1 MFLACKNKQSALKIG
16 FQKEKSLEHY
26 VKEREILYMNKFF
39 TIFFA
44 LLTLILTS
52 CSSSSPDPQVTEV
65 QQEVENQLDLE
76 HVKNTEEEEKRME
89 ELLAALDAEAA
100 AEEPEPSP
108 TVGLFGRGVETES
121 KAQPE
126 QETIEVIQPEVQ
138 KSDGGNIIEK
148 GLETLKNLLV
158 PTKKEQKE
166 QEDDQAEKVA
176 VIVSPM
182 EDSSPT
188 MFMPESP
195 LALQSAI
202 RLIPCKIIPEKME
215 VIYQRLQKT
224 KGLNIA
230 DRRLRDRDN
239 DRLMPVV
246 HFDFDQII
254 VKPDYKKLLQQQT
267 SCVMKALGSR
277 GDMIV
282 QIEGHADERGSDE
295 YNMALGHRRA
305 DVIAKTIMAYYFDS
319 KLARIFSYGEEF
331 PLDRQSSSSAW
342 AKNRRVEFTLLL
354 KP

>member
-1 MFLACKNKQSALKIG
+1 MYN
-16 FQKEKSLEHY
+16 
-26 VKEREILYMNKFF
+26 FF

-44 LLTLILTS
+44 LLTLILS
-52 CSSSSPDPQVTEV
+52 GCSSTSPDPQVTEEP
-65 QQEVENQLDLE
+65 QEVEKQEDQE
-76 HVKNTEEEEKRME
+76 HVKNTLEQEKIQDKRIE
-89 ELLAALDAEAA
+89 ELLAEMDAA
-100 AEEPEPSP
+100 AANKEPELEPEPAP
-108 TVGLFGRGVETES
+108 IVGLFGKGVETES

-126 QETIEVIQPEVQ
+126 KETLEIIKP
-138 KSDGGNIIEK
+138 DDNIIEK
-148 GLETLKNLLV
+148 GLKSLKNLLV
-158 PTKKEQKE
+158 PSKKKK
-166 QEDDQAEKVA
+166 QEAPPAEMVA
-176 VIVSPM
+176 VIVSPKK
-182 EDSSPT
+182 EQNPT

-195 LALQSAI
+195 LAIQSAN
-202 RLIPCKIIPEKME
+202 RLIPCKKIPEKME

-254 VKPDYKKLLQQQT
+254 IKPDYRKMLQQQAT
-267 SCVMKALGSR
+267 CVMKVLGSR

-305 DVIAKTIMAYYFDS
+305 NVIANAIMAYFPDS

>member
-1 MFLACKNKQSALKIG
+1 MYK
-16 FQKEKSLEHY
+16 Y
-26 VKEREILYMNKFF
+26 F

-44 LLTLILTS
+44 FLTLILAS
-52 CSSSSPDPQVTEV
+52 CGSTSPDPQITEEP
-65 QQEVENQLDLE
+65 QEVEKQLEDQE
-76 HVKNTEEEEKRME
+76 HVKNTLEQEKIQDKRIE
-89 ELLAALDAEAA
+89 ELLAEMDAA
-100 AEEPEPSP
+100 AATKEPEPEPAPIVDLSEK
-108 TVGLFGRGVETES
+108 GVETES

-138 KSDGGNIIEK
+138 KSGGGNIIEK
-148 GLETLKNLLV
+148 GLQTLKNLLV
-158 PTKKEQKE
+158 PSKKEQ
-166 QEDDQAEKVA
+166 QEAEAPPEMVA
-176 VIVSPM
+176 VIVSPK
-182 EDSSPT
+182 EEPSPT

-195 LALQSAI
+195 LALQSAN
-202 RLIPCKIIPEKME
+202 RLIPCKKIPEKME
-215 VIYQRLQKT
+215 VVYQRLQKT

-254 VKPDYKKLLQQQT
+254 IKPDYKKLLQQQA

-305 DVIAKTIMAYYFDS
+305 NVIANAIMAYFPDS

>member
-1 MFLACKNKQSALKIG
+1 
-16 FQKEKSLEHY
+16 
-26 VKEREILYMNKFF
+26 
-39 TIFFA
+39 
-44 LLTLILTS
+44 
-52 CSSSSPDPQVTEV
+52 
-65 QQEVENQLDLE
+65 
-76 HVKNTEEEEKRME
+76 
-89 ELLAALDAEAA
+89 
-100 AEEPEPSP
+100 
-108 TVGLFGRGVETES
+108 
-121 KAQPE
+121 
-126 QETIEVIQPEVQ
+126 
-138 KSDGGNIIEK
+138 
-148 GLETLKNLLV
+148 
-158 PTKKEQKE
+158 
-166 QEDDQAEKVA
+166 
-176 VIVSPM
+176 
-182 EDSSPT
+182 
-188 MFMPESP
+188 
-195 LALQSAI
+195 
-202 RLIPCKIIPEKME
+202 ME

-254 VKPDYKKLLQQQT
+254 IKPDYRKLLQKQA

-305 DVIAKTIMAYYFDS
+305 NVIANAIMAYFPDS
-319 KLARIFSYGEEF
+319 KIARIFSYGEEF

>member
-1 MFLACKNKQSALKIG
+1 
-16 FQKEKSLEHY
+16 
-26 VKEREILYMNKFF
+26 VKK
-39 TIFFA
+39 
-44 LLTLILTS
+44 
-52 CSSSSPDPQVTEV
+52 
-65 QQEVENQLDLE
+65 
-76 HVKNTEEEEKRME
+76 TEEEEKRME
-89 ELLAALDAEAA
+89 ELLLALDAETA
-100 AEEPEPSP
+100 AEEPELEPEP
-108 TVGLFGRGVETES
+108 APIVGLFGKGVETES

-126 QETIEVIQPEVQ
+126 KETIEIIKP
-138 KSDGGNIIEK
+138 DDNIIEK
-148 GLETLKNLLV
+148 GLKSLKNLLI
-158 PTKKEQKE
+158 PSKKKQQDPPPEI
-166 QEDDQAEKVA
+166 VA
-176 VIVSPM
+176 VIVSPK
-182 EDSSPT
+182 EEPSPT

-195 LALQSAI
+195 LALQSAN
-202 RLIPCKIIPEKME
+202 RLIPCKKIPEKME

-254 VKPDYKKLLQQQT
+254 IKPDYKKLLQQQA

-305 DVIAKTIMAYYFDS
+305 NVISNAIMAYLPDS

>member
-1 MFLACKNKQSALKIG
+1 M
-16 FQKEKSLEHY
+16 Y
-26 VKEREILYMNKFF
+26 KFF

-44 LLTLILTS
+44 LLTLILAGCEST
-52 CSSSSPDPQVTEV
+52 SPDPQITEEP
-65 QQEVENQLDLE
+65 QEVEKQLDQE

-100 AEEPEPSP
+100 AEEPEPAP
-108 TVGLFGRGVETES
+108 PVGLIQRGVETES

-138 KSDGGNIIEK
+138 KSGDGNIIEK
-148 GLETLKNLLV
+148 GLQTLKNLLV
-158 PTKKEQKE
+158 PSKKEQ
-166 QEDDQAEKVA
+166 QEAPTEMVA
-176 VIVSPM
+176 VIVSPK
-182 EDSSPT
+182 EEPSPT

-195 LALQSAI
+195 LALQSAN
-202 RLIPCKIIPEKME
+202 RLIPCKKIPEKME

-254 VKPDYKKLLQQQT
+254 IKPDYKKLLQQQA

-305 DVIAKTIMAYYFDS
+305 NVIANAIMTYFPDS

>member
-1 MFLACKNKQSALKIG
+1 MVYTSGKHFFILNTLEQ
-16 FQKEKSLEHY
+16 EK
-26 VKEREILYMNKFF
+26 R
-39 TIFFA
+39 
-44 LLTLILTS
+44 
-52 CSSSSPDPQVTEV
+52 Q
-65 QQEVENQLDLE
+65 
-76 HVKNTEEEEKRME
+76 EKRME
-89 ELLAALDAEAA
+89 ELLAEMDAA
-100 AEEPEPSP
+100 AVTKEPEHEPEPEHAP
-108 TVGLFGRGVETES
+108 IVGLFGRGVETES

-138 KSDGGNIIEK
+138 KSGGGNIIEK
-148 GLETLKNLLV
+148 GLQTLKNLLV
-158 PTKKEQKE
+158 PAKKEQKE
-166 QEDDQAEKVA
+166 APPPEMVA
-176 VIVSPM
+176 VIVSPK
-182 EDSSPT
+182 EEPSPT

-195 LALQSAI
+195 LALQSAN
-202 RLIPCKIIPEKME
+202 RLIPCKKIPEKME
-215 VIYQRLQKT
+215 VIHQHLQKT
-224 KGLNIA
+224 KSLNIA

-254 VKPDYKKLLQQQT
+254 IKPDYKKLLQQQA

-305 DVIAKTIMAYYFDS
+305 NVIANAIMAYFPDS

>member
-1 MFLACKNKQSALKIG
+1 M
-16 FQKEKSLEHY
+16 Y
-26 VKEREILYMNKFF
+26 KFF

-44 LLTLILTS
+44 LLTLILAS
-52 CSSSSPDPQVTEV
+52 CSSTSPDPQVTEEP
-65 QQEVENQLDLE
+65 QEVEKQLDSE
-76 HVKNTEEEEKRME
+76 HVKNTLEQEKREQKRME
-89 ELLAALDAEAA
+89 ELLAEIDAAKA
-100 AEEPEPSP
+100 SKEPEPEP
-108 TVGLFGRGVETES
+108 PVGLFGRGVETES

-138 KSDGGNIIEK
+138 KSGDANIVTKVIQAAK
-148 GLETLKNLLV
+148 DFLV
-158 PTKKEQKE
+158 PSKKKK
-166 QEDDQAEKVA
+166 QEAEAPLEMVA
-176 VIVSPM
+176 VIVSPK
-182 EDSSPT
+182 EEPIPT
-188 MFMPESP
+188 MFMPKSR
-195 LALQSAI
+195 LALQSAN
-202 RLIPCKIIPEKME
+202 RLIPCKKIPEKME
-215 VIYQRLQKT
+215 VVYQRLQKT

-254 VKPDYKKLLQQQT
+254 IKPDYKKLLQQQA

-305 DVIAKTIMAYYFDS
+305 NVIANAIMAYFPDS

>member
-1 MFLACKNKQSALKIG
+1 M
-16 FQKEKSLEHY
+16 Y
-26 VKEREILYMNKFF
+26 KFF

-44 LLTLILTS
+44 LLTLILAS
-52 CSSSSPDPQVTEV
+52 CSSTSPDPQVTEEP
-65 QQEVENQLDLE
+65 QEVEKQLDSE
-76 HVKNTEEEEKRME
+76 HVKNTLEQEKRME
-89 ELLAALDAEAA
+89 ELLAEMDVAA
-100 AEEPEPSP
+100 TKEPEPAP
-108 TVGLFGRGVETES
+108 PVGLFGRGVETES

-138 KSDGGNIIEK
+138 KSGDGNIIEK
-148 GLETLKNLLV
+148 GLQTLKNLLV
-158 PTKKEQKE
+158 PSKKEQ
-166 QEDDQAEKVA
+166 QEAPPEEMVA
-176 VIVSPM
+176 VIVSPK
-182 EDSSPT
+182 EEPSPT

-195 LALQSAI
+195 LALQSAN
-202 RLIPCKIIPEKME
+202 RLIPCKKIPEKME

-254 VKPDYKKLLQQQT
+254 IKPDYKKLLQQQA

-305 DVIAKTIMAYYFDS
+305 NVIANAIMVYFPDS